1 MNASR
6 FSDCFSTKFTDKMTK
21 MLKKP
26 KFLKEYSDILAKNS
40 VFDKNIEKKLDNY
53 VKALVNL
60 GETCIFATL
69 KI

>member
-1 MNASR
+1 
-6 FSDCFSTKFTDKMTK
+6 